1 MKKNARAICEM
12 TGFSPATVSNVLN
25 NKGGYTEKTRLAV
38 MNAARQIGYE
48 KKNRADNPEL
58 AFVIYQ
64 KSGRIVGQTDFFVPL
79 FSSISNECEKYKYDL
94 SVLNLDHRSSSFQD
108 TLDKILKKYE
118 NILFLGTEMD
128 NSLADVLA
136 GKKQKIVILDNWVD
150 NMGIDVVAL
159 NNTKSAMA
167 ATQYLIEAGHK
178 KVGYLK
184 SKYRIN
190 NFRHRASGYL
200 MAMNN
205 YSLEIPPKG
214 TIPLEPNINDAYQD
228 MKKYLKRNRLTVTAF
243 FADNDAIAI
252 GAIKAMKESGYQ
264 VPDDISVVGFDDIP
278 YDVAMTPTLSTISVH
293 KENYG
298 KAAVHRII
306 GLNEGRVP
314 QVHVLVSTEL
324 IVRESVKKLHG
335 DTWLKNNGQY

>member
-1 MKKNARAICEM
+1 MKRSARIICEM

-25 NKGGYTEKTRLAV
+25 NKGGYTEKTRQAILS
-38 MNAARQIGYE
+38 AAEEIGYE
-48 KKNRADNPEL
+48 KKSRTDNAEL

-64 KSGRIVGQTDFFVPL
+64 KSGRIVGQTDFFIPL
-79 FSSISNECEKYKYDL
+79 FSAISSECEKYQYDL
-94 SVLNLDHRSSSFQD
+94 SVLNLDHRSSSFQE

-128 NSLADVLA
+128 NSLADALA
-136 GKKQKIVILDNWVD
+136 ERNQRIVILDNWVD

-159 NNTKSAMA
+159 NNTKSAVA
-167 ATQYLIEAGHK
+167 ATQHLIEAGHK
-178 KVGYLK
+178 KIGYLK

-200 MAMNN
+200 MAMSN
-205 YSLEIPPKG
+205 YSLEIPPKS
-214 TIPLEPNINDAYQD
+214 TILLEPNINDAYQD

-252 GAIKAMKESGYQ
+252 GAIKAMKESGYR

-278 YDVAMTPTLSTISVH
+278 YDLAMTPTLTTISVH

-298 KAAVHRII
+298 KAAVHRIM
-306 GLNEGRVP
+306 GMTEGRISN
-314 QVHVLVSTEL
+314 VHVLVNTEL
-324 IVRESVKKLHG
+324 VVRESVKKFHG